1 MLRVTLLY
9 FLSLKLLR
17 SSLRCPYTFQR
28 CPSAAQRS
36 YFFNENRST
45 MSRAFVKEEDQ
56 EEAPFIPP
64 RAALP
69 PGATN
74 YVTTAG
80 RQQLLDERA
89 ALEAEKAGLALED
102 EAEQRKALAVVNGK
116 LQLLAERISSA
127 QVLSQPESPDE
138 VRFGARVTLNVL
150 GKGIKQQFQI
160 VGVDEA
166 NVNHQKIAFVSPIAR
181 AITGKKVGE
190 VAQLKLGNEVRAL
203 EVLEIAY

>member
-1 MLRVTLLY
+1 
-9 FLSLKLLR
+9 
-17 SSLRCPYTFQR
+17 
-28 CPSAAQRS
+28 
-36 YFFNENRST
+36 

-74 YVTTAG
+74 YVTAVG
-80 RQQLLDERA
+80 QQQLLDEKK

-102 EAEQRKALAVVNGK
+102 ETEQRKAMAVVNGK

-127 QVLSQPESPDE
+127 QVLSQPGSPDE

-150 GKGIKQQFQI
+150 GKNIQQQFQI

-166 NVNHQKIAFVSPIAR
+166 NVNQQKIAFVSPIAQ
-181 AITGKKVGE
+181 AVTGKKVGE
-190 VAQLKLGNEVRAL
+190 VAQLRLGHEVRDL

>member
-1 MLRVTLLY
+1 
-9 FLSLKLLR
+9 
-17 SSLRCPYTFQR
+17 
-28 CPSAAQRS
+28 
-36 YFFNENRST
+36 

-74 YVTTAG
+74 YVTAAG
-80 RQQLLDERA
+80 RQQLLDERKE
-89 ALEAEKAGLALED
+89 LETEKAGLALED

-127 QVLSQPESPDE
+127 QVLSQPGSPDE

-166 NVNHQKIAFVSPIAR
+166 DVNHQKIAFVSPIAR

-203 EVLEIAY
+203 EVLDIAY